1 MKKRKA
7 LTINRLALGSLRTH
21 GRQYIALTLGIV
33 LAIFFA
39 SGMLLMGGSMIHT
52 LREQHNQRVGS
63 QDVALLDAEQ
73 VTPEML
79 IQEGWAQQVGSIYVL
94 GEVSLTDATFREPSL
109 VLGYYDAQ
117 AAEFLQRRCLQGRMP
132 AKPGEIAIERSALNR
147 LRLEAELGET
157 IELEL
162 RVPKG
167 NGEFLDK
174 TVKKRYMLVGILN
187 EQSGN
192 MRNSEGYSD
201 YSYISYP
208 SALVSN
214 QEMVEGRLYIAC

>member
-1 MKKRKA
+1 M
-7 LTINRLALGSLRTH
+7 
-21 GRQYIALTLGIV
+21 
-33 LAIFFA
+33 
-39 SGMLLMGGSMIHT
+39 
-52 LREQHNQRVGS
+52 
-63 QDVALLDAEQ
+63 
-73 VTPEML
+73 
-79 IQEGWAQQVGSIYVL
+79 L
-94 GEVSLTDATFREPSL
+94 GEVSLTDVTFREPSL

-214 QEMVEGRLYIAC
+214 QEMVEPGGRAAVTSPVKPQTGDKLRSAGKIFLGS